1 MLPCTSQCIL
11 YNSPWYC
18 CKHYN
23 VCSKITLGIAA
34 HITMCAVRSP
44 LVLLQTSQCVL
55 YNHPRYCC
63 KHHNVHCTLTLG
75 TASNIIMCAIY
86 QSFAYLHTSQCFHSY
101 WKHHNVTQCKVVMQS
116 CTHCNVAQCHLAVS
130 LVWHFQYIIMPLQLQ
145 LQSNC
150 CAHCT
155 AFLLLCSVTSWF
167 SYLHWCTATI
177 RGARTGSH
185 RDFWWGPD
193 L

>member
-1 MLPCTSQCIL
+1 
-11 YNSPWYC
+11 
-18 CKHYN
+18 
-23 VCSKITLGIAA
+23 
-34 HITMCAVRSP
+34 MCAVRWSP

-101 WKHHNVTQCKVVMQS
+101 WKHHNVTQCKVVMHS

-167 SYLHWCTATI
+167 SYLHWWATGLYFLPANI
-177 RGARTGSH
+177 ARGVRALRIVWVGTEVWRGGKSGLVERKQFWIAGVSVSH
-185 RDFWWGPD
+185 STR
-193 L
+193 

>member
-1 MLPCTSQCIL
+1 VCCT
-11 YNSPWYC
+11 
-18 CKHYN
+18 
-23 VCSKITLGIAA
+23 ITLGLAA

-101 WKHHNVTQCKVVMQS
+101 WKHYNVTQCKVVMHS

-167 SYLHWCTATI
+167 SYLLTSTI
-177 RGARTGSH
+177 FIHPS
-185 RDFWWGPD
+185 
-193 L
+193 